1 MRNLIKAL
9 VLAAVANATPVTASA
24 QTVVAAH
31 TIRNKAVITFE
42 DIVLLDTES
51 KGSIGELELVAGME
65 ARTILYQG
73 RPIRP
78 QDIGPPA
85 LIERNQIVSIVYKD
99 GSLVIMTEG
108 RALNRGG
115 LGDRVRVLNLSSKMA
130 VTGTVESSGKVKV
143 SQ

>member
-1 MRNLIKAL
+1 MKKFLKAMMI
-9 VLAAVANATPVTASA
+9 VTVVSAVPSA
-24 QTVVAAH
+24 VFSQTVVAAH
-31 TIRNKAVITFE
+31 TIRTKSVITLE
-42 DIVLLDTES
+42 DIILLDSES
-51 KGSIGELELVAGME
+51 TGSIGELDLVAGME

-85 LIERNQIVSIVYKD
+85 LIERNQIVSIIYID

-115 LGDRVRVLNLSSKMA
+115 LGDLVRVLNLSSKMA
-130 VTGTVESSGKVKV
+130 VTGTVKSSSQVRV

>member
-1 MRNLIKAL
+1 MKNFLKTMII
-9 VLAAVANATPVTASA
+9 VAVISA
-24 QTVVAAH
+24 FPSTVFSQTVVAAH
-31 TIRNKAVITFE
+31 TIRTKSVITLE
-42 DIVLLDTES
+42 DIVLLDTDS
-51 KGSIGELELVAGME
+51 TGSIGDLDLVAGME
-65 ARTILYQG
+65 ARSILYQG

-85 LIERNQIVSIVYKD
+85 LIERNQIVSIIYID

-130 VTGTVESSGKVKV
+130 ITGTVESS
-143 SQ
+143 SQVRISQ